1 MKDLSYRYKVPL
13 TLSLVIVITAAVVSA
28 ILGWQTYRDLRAD
41 LIAGAESLGKTLS
54 RALAPVML
62 RDEVWPAYE
71 ILVTPLD
78 QSDRGGAPQ
87 KTITVLDP
95 KGAIYVSSHP
105 AKFPMLASLG
115 SVSASF
121 AALETRVLAARAAGS
136 VTAEDAEGDQILVAV
151 PILADD
157 GTRLGTVLLAYAESL
172 FLPRF
177 YATLERVV
185 LSTLLVL
192 AILVPLGWHMG
203 RRMAVPLLEL
213 AASMRRLG
221 TAPREELTRRLHQGG
236 DEIGQLGRQF
246 EHMLDE
252 LEEKRDLE
260 KQMIGADRLAAIGRL
275 AAGIAHEIN
284 NPLGGMMN
292 AINTFKR
299 HGKPDPVAART
310 LSLLERGL
318 MQIKDTVGALLVE
331 ARIETH
337 ALTHEDI
344 EDIRTLLEPQA
355 EEKSVVLEWENELAE
370 PLPLPSTQVRQVLI
384 NLLLNAVQAAAERGK
399 VGCRIARANGALVLD
414 VRNDG
419 KAIPEDQLEH
429 LFEPFAAAEESG
441 GRLGLWVTYQIVHQL
456 KGTIDVSSVAPETRF
471 VVNLPVAGAS

>member
-1 MKDLSYRYKVPL
+1 MQDLSYRYKVPL

-41 LIAGAESLGKTLS
+41 LVAGAESLGKTLS
-54 RALAPVML
+54 RALAPVLL

-71 ILVTPLD
+71 IVVTPLD
-78 QSDRGGAPQ
+78 HSDRSESPQ

-105 AKFPMLASLG
+105 GKFPMLAPLG

-121 AALETRVLAARAAGS
+121 AALEAAILAPSDSGS
-136 VTAEDAEGDQILVAV
+136 VATEDREGDQILVAV

-177 YATLERVV
+177 YATLKRVT

-213 AASMRRLG
+213 AASMRRVG
-221 TAPREELTRRLHQGG
+221 SAPRQELTRRLHQGG

-246 EHMLDE
+246 GHMLDE
-252 LEEKRDLE
+252 LEEKQNLE
-260 KQMIGADRLAAIGRL
+260 KQMIAADRLAAIGRL
-275 AAGIAHEIN
+275 TAGIAHEIN

-318 MQIKDTVGALLVE
+318 MQIRETVGALLVE
-331 ARIETH
+331 ARVETH

-344 EDIRTLLEPQA
+344 EDIRTLLEPEA
-355 EEKSVVLEWENELAE
+355 RGEVRRARVGERARRTRAD
-370 PLPLPSTQVRQVLI
+370 PLDAGAPGPDQPV
-384 NLLLNAVQAAAERGK
+384 AERSPGGVRTRPGGLQDRARK
-399 VGCRIARANGALVLD
+399 RNARARRTQRRQGDPGEQLD
-414 VRNDG
+414 
-419 KAIPEDQLEH
+419 H
-429 LFEPFAAAEESG
+429 LFEPFAAADDG
-441 GRLGLWVTYQIVHQL
+441 GAGLGLWVTYQIVHQL
-456 KGTIDVSSVAPETRF
+456 KGTIEVSSAAPETRF
-471 VVNLPVAGAS
+471 VVNLPVGHA